1 MLVNSNTLLQN
12 ALKEGYAIPAYNINN
27 LEWTRFIL
35 EACSDDK
42 SPVIPFES
50 PTVPNAEKASKTK
63 LSEEKTPFKIKSF
76 WLQSKSPIMMHK
88 KQIAFIKIEV
98 ALSIDSSEMS
108 LLKTDG
114 KFLSFALL

>member
-1 MLVNSNTLLQN
+1 
-12 ALKEGYAIPAYNINN
+12 
-27 LEWTRFIL
+27 
-35 EACSDDK
+35 
-42 SPVIPFES
+42 
-50 PTVPNAEKASKTK
+50 
-63 LSEEKTPFKIKSF
+63 
-76 WLQSKSPIMMHK
+76 MHK